1 MLREEETKLLKPE
14 GKGRRSELL
23 FALVICHLTASLI
36 SPGPS

>member
-14 GKGRRSELL
+14 GKGRSELL